1 MVEVVAM
8 SANDILGREGER
20 AAVGYLE
27 GCGFRIPGRQWRS
40 ADGEIDIVAVERHAF
55 VASEAKTRSGARP
68 GTQLAGLGEHAL
80 WLGVAQ

>member
-8 SANDILGREGER
+8 SAKDVLGREGER
-20 AAVGYLE
+20 ATVGYLE

-40 ADGEIDIVAVERHAF
+40 ADGEIDIVAVERHTV
-55 VASEAKTRSGARP
+55 VACEAKTRSGTRP

-80 WLGVAQ
+80 WRGVAQ